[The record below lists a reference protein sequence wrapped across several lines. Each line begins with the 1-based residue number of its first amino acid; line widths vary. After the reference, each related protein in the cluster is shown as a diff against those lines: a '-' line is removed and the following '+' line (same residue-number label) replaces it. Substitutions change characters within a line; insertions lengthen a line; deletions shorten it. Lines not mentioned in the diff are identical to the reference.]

1 MPVWSPSLLSR
12 TVAIATQH
20 QIVTHRA
27 AIDFQNKKKKKK
39 AICDAIV
46 LEKGQDVNQL
56 FLKETIGFY
65 FCRIMSNY
73 TSGVF

>member
-1 MPVWSPSLLSR
+1 MVNFLSVCLFSSR
-12 TVAIATQH
+12 NCSTIE
-20 QIVTHRA
+20 
-27 AIDFQNKKKKKK
+27 KKKKKK

-46 LEKGQDVNQL
+46 FEKGQDVNQL